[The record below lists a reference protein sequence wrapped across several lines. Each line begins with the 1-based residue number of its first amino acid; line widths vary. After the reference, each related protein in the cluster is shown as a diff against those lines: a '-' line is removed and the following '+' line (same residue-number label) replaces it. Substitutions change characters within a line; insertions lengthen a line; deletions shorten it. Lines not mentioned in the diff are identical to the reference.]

1 MALLS
6 PISGRSALV
15 PFFVLLGSCALT
27 DPDFDAR
34 GVVRFH
40 DVAGGRWAI
49 DTGTGAVEP
58 LNLPEEFRVDGLH
71 VAFEANARAD
81 IAGTPHFG
89 PVVELEY
96 IQMAA

>member
-1 MALLS
+1 MALLG

-15 PFFVLLGSCALT
+15 PFFVLLGSCALA

-34 GVVRFH
+34 GVVRFY
-40 DVAGGRWAI
+40 DVGGGRWAI
-49 DTGTGAVEP
+49 DTGAVAVEP
-58 LNLPEEFRVDGLH
+58 VNLPQEFRVDGLR

-81 IAGTPHFG
+81 IAGTPQFG